1 MSATTTT
8 PHPHPPRDHCLAP
21 TRTVDAPLGHGGQ
34 YGRLFPDLPELECD
48 DQALLALGD
57 EGGVCDSASDCPDG
71 TEAAGWPVFGQ
82 FIAHDITAD
91 RSPLALRTDPNAI
104 ENFRTPRANLESMYG
119 AGPGGAPFLYDVDD
133 SAKLLVGENE
143 LGRPDDLARN
153 RQGVALLGDPR
164 NDVHL
169 LMSQLHLAFV
179 HAHNALVDRLREDGV
194 AEGELFEQA
203 ERAMRWHYQW
213 LIVNDYLPS
222 AVGPELMADLLDDGP
237 RFYRPDGDTYLPV
250 EFADAAF
257 RYGHSQI
264 RERYRLNDQS
274 DDFAIFPDLVGFRPV
289 PAERV
294 VDWAY
299 LFDLPDRPAA
309 QRSKRI
315 DGRLASGLIQLPRAV
330 TGDVEVHAYHS
341 LAGRDLQ
348 RSYALGLPSGEEVSR
363 AMGIEPLTPE
373 ETGMSELGW
382 TAETPIWLYFL
393 KEAEAK
399 ADGQRLGPA
408 GGRIVAEV
416 LLGIIDADPG
426 SYRSVDPHWQPTLP
440 AAGDKFDMG
449 DLLAFARTKN

>member
-1 MSATTTT
+1 MSATTT
-8 PHPHPPRDHCLAP
+8 HPHPPRDHCLAP
-21 TRTVDAPLGHGGQ
+21 TRTVDAPLGHGGK
-34 YGRLFPDLPELECD
+34 YGRLFPDLPVLECD
-48 DQALLALGD
+48 DAALLALGD
-57 EGGVCDSASDCPDG
+57 EGGICDSASDCPDG
-71 TEAAGWPVFGQ
+71 SEAAGWPVFGQ

-91 RSPLALRTDPNAI
+91 RSPLAMRADANAL
-104 ENFRTPRANLESMYG
+104 ENFRTPLANLESMYG

-133 SAKLLVGENE
+133 AAKLLVGENE

-179 HAHNALVDRLREDGV
+179 HAHNGMVDRLRDEGV
-194 AEGELFEQA
+194 PEADLFEEA
-203 ERAMRWHYQW
+203 GRATRWHYQW
-213 LIVNDYLPS
+213 LILNDYLPS
-222 AVGPELMADLLDDGP
+222 TVGPELMADVLGNGP
-237 RFYRPDGDTYLPV
+237 RFYRPDGDTYIPV

-264 RERYRLNDQS
+264 RESYRLNDQS
-274 DDFAIFPDLVGFRPV
+274 GEFTIFPDLVGFQPV

-294 VDWAY
+294 VDWAH
-299 LFDLPDRPAA
+299 LFDLPGRPPA
-309 QRSKRI
+309 QRAKLI
-315 DGRLASGLIQLPRAV
+315 DGRLAGGLIQLPRAI

-348 RSYALGLPSGEEVSR
+348 RGYALGLPSGEEVSR
-363 AMGIEPLTPE
+363 AMGIEPITPE
-373 ETGMSELGW
+373 QAGLRDLGW
-382 TAETPIWLYFL
+382 TSETPLWLYFL
-393 KEAEAK
+393 KEAEATTG
-399 ADGQRLGPA
+399 GQRLGPA

-426 SYRSVDPHWQPTLP
+426 SYRSVDPSWQPTLP

-449 DLLAFARTKN
+449 DLLAFARG